1 MTLQEAYTAFAKN
14 MAAVEAAL
22 QQAAAAARAMAE
34 IDTPDIA
41 GQIAERDVK
50 RIRREIRQMRR
61 AIDYAESQVADVH
74 DALADIAKGSAVIL
88 PMFGK

>member
-1 MTLQEAYTAFAKN
+1 MTIQEAYAAFAKN

-34 IDTPDIA
+34 LDTPDIA
-41 GQIAERDVK
+41 NQIAERDVK

-61 AIDYAESQVADVH
+61 AIDYADGQVADVH
-74 DALADIAKGSAVIL
+74 DALADIAKGSSVIL